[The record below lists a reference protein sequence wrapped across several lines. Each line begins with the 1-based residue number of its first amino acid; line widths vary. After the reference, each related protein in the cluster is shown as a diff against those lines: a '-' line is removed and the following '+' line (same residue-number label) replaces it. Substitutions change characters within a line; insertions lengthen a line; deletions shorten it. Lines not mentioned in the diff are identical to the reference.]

1 MREDGH
7 FDDDGRLT
15 SKLYGD
21 IYFSGDGVSET
32 EHVFVSG
39 NDLVERFKA
48 TTSTFVIGE
57 TGFGTGLNFL
67 VAAQCFSR
75 HAPAGAR
82 LVFVSTEQHPLAT
95 EVLEA
100 AHAQLPETLQG
111 QARKLR
117 IALAE
122 ESKQHSHHATF
133 AEGRISLHVLLGDA
147 TESLRNHSF
156 TADAWFLDGFS
167 PARNP
172 AMWSFELLREVA
184 NQTACNGTA
193 ATYTVAGQVR
203 RNLQDAGFNIERQPG
218 FGKKREMLRGTR
230 KVFASVGNAARL
242 ASATDKRLTR
252 VQVHGAGIAGATI
265 AHAFAERGVAVTVID
280 PHGVAAGASGIQAAI
295 VRPRLWVAGPG
306 STPDAE
312 IIAQAF
318 RFTTDWLNKV
328 GDGRFRQCGAMLCA
342 ADAEDEARLKQRC
355 ANPITSDLVSWLDSK
370 GASECSGTNIPF
382 GAAWIPTAGTCD
394 LGGLCSDL
402 LHHKNIRVCT
412 EATDEP
418 ADLHVLATAD
428 ATGDAGISIAT
439 QSIRGQAVAV
449 DWDTAL
455 TNPSVVLCT
464 SGYLSPPDDNG
475 TAWIGSTFDRDDCN
489 LDQREADDSRIHA
502 HFVTLPDIARCLAK
516 QPTIRRFTAIRT
528 ASNDRLPIVGPL
540 KQPES
545 IPSIASLA
553 HGSRGAVTAPWAA
566 DLLVRSVFAE
576 PLPISQDYWQR
587 LRPSR

>member
-1 MREDGH
+1 MRQDAH

-15 SKLYGD
+15 STLYGD

-32 EHVFVSG
+32 EHVFVLG

-48 TTSTFVIGE
+48 TTGTFVIGE

-82 LVFVSTEQHPLAT
+82 LVFVSTEQHPLT
-95 EVLEA
+95 KQILEA
-100 AHAQLPETLQG
+100 AHAQLPKMLQG
-111 QARKLR
+111 QARELR
-117 IALAE
+117 AALAE
-122 ESKQHSHHATF
+122 GSKQDSHQATF
-133 AEGRISLHVLLGDA
+133 NGDRISLHLLLGDA
-147 TESLRNHSF
+147 TESLRSHAF

-184 NQTACNGTA
+184 NQTACNGTF

-218 FGKKREMLRGTR
+218 FGKKREMLCGTR
-230 KVFASVGNAARL
+230 KAPAKVDSARRLVSATGKRL
-242 ASATDKRLTR
+242 AR

-328 GDGRFRQCGAMLCA
+328 DNGRFRQCGAMLCA
-342 ADAEDEARLKQRC
+342 VDAEDQARLKQRC
-355 ANPITSDLVSWLDSK
+355 MQRHQHSLWS
-370 GASECSGTNIPF
+370 
-382 GAAWIPTAGTCD
+382 
-394 LGGLCSDL
+394 
-402 LHHKNIRVCT
+402 RM
-412 EATDEP
+412 ATD
-418 ADLHVLATAD
+418 
-428 ATGDAGISIAT
+428 G
-439 QSIRGQAVAV
+439 
-449 DWDTAL
+449 
-455 TNPSVVLCT
+455 
-464 SGYLSPPDDNG
+464 
-475 TAWIGSTFDRDDCN
+475 RDM
-489 LDQREADDSRIHA
+489 
-502 HFVTLPDIARCLAK
+502 
-516 QPTIRRFTAIRT
+516 
-528 ASNDRLPIVGPL
+528 
-540 KQPES
+540 
-545 IPSIASLA
+545 
-553 HGSRGAVTAPWAA
+553 
-566 DLLVRSVFAE
+566 
-576 PLPISQDYWQR
+576 
-587 LRPSR
+587 